1 MWDVFKKK
9 TAELPLEGWTGTG
22 PGRRGGSPQRRD
34 PIADAEK
41 LGWGARCPGVQ
52 GNGVAL

>member
-1 MWDVFKKK
+1 MWDVFKK
-9 TAELPLEGWTGTG
+9 LPLEGWTGTG

-52 GNGVAL
+52 GNGVALWGE